1 MHDVILTLLGTDRPG
16 LVEHVADTVARL
28 GGNWLESRMARLGGK
43 FAGILRVQVPADQVA
58 ALVEATEQLSSE
70 DLRVVVETG
79 VSAQPPSAERTIE
92 LECVGLDRPG
102 IVRDISRVLVECGA
116 NVEEIGTDASS
127 APMSGEVLFRARIR
141 AVIPESADV
150 GLLREGLERVATDLM
165 VELRTVEAVIGATR
179 GVPSQGLR

>member
-58 ALVEATEQLSSE
+58 ALVAATERLSLG
-70 DLRVVVETG
+70 DLRVIVETS
-79 VSAQPPSAERTIE
+79 VSSAVPAAVRTVE

-102 IVRDISRVLVECGA
+102 IVRDITRVLAETGA
-116 NVEEIGTDASS
+116 NVEEIATDASS

-141 AVIPESADV
+141 AGIPADADV
-150 GLLREGLERVATDLM
+150 ARLREGLERVATDLM
-165 VELRTVEAVIGATR
+165 VELRTIEAVIGAPR
-179 GVPSQGLR
+179 GMSPHASR

>member
-16 LVEHVADTVARL
+16 LVEQVAQTVARL

-43 FAGILRVQVPADQVA
+43 FAGILRVQVPAEHLQ
-58 ALVEATEQLSSE
+58 ALVAATEQLSRE
-70 DLRVVVETG
+70 DLRIVVETS
-79 VSAQPPSAERTIE
+79 VTAAPVHPERIVE

-102 IVRDISRVLVECGA
+102 IVRDITRVLAELGA

-141 AVIPESADV
+141 AAIPEHIDV
-150 GLLREGLERVATDLM
+150 ARLRDGLEHVATDLM
-165 VELRTVEAVIGATR
+165 VELRTLEAVIGTGRSAT
-179 GVPSQGLR
+179 SQGTR